1 MLDAPSL
8 LHHRDVTLA
17 PIPPVLQRR
26 RRSRNTD
33 TDDTTTPARGNMII
47 IIIIIISCPPT
58 ASVATSSATCQFR
71 ISDLQLGIEEVD
83 AELRELR
90 AELSGLVRC
99 LLPRELRCGR
109 RTHGCA

>member
-1 MLDAPSL
+1 MPSL
-8 LHHRDVTLA
+8 NPDWTDARETRH
-17 PIPPVLQRR
+17 RR
-26 RRSRNTD
+26 RGAFLNVI
-33 TDDTTTPARGNMII
+33 ARIRDARRRVPRRRLPRALGLHL
-47 IIIIIISCPPT
+47 
-58 ASVATSSATCQFR
+58 
-71 ISDLQLGIEEVD
+71 LQLGIEEVD

>member
-47 IIIIIISCPPT
+47 IIIIISSSPPT